1 MIPIQ
6 LPLGVRL
13 RDDATFANYYPGAN
27 AAALGALVGRVES
40 TLGGRPPRIGAR
52 LVEWFRDDARD
63 HAAIAGMLQTFKPK
77 VRP

>member
-1 MIPIQ
+1 MGSAEFTKWLAFMSIEPDI
-6 LPLGVRL
+6 GTRL
-13 RDDATFANYYPGAN
+13 DAN
-27 AAALGALVGRVES
+27 AAALGALIGRVES